1 MQKAG
6 VVGAKGCPD
15 IAIVINRTKY
25 CKGQLGVKLAMLV
38 DQVVAQD
45 TFANFGH
52 TFIEPD
58 QLLQLDFALVPR
70 TVGVG
75 ARRGEFY
82 GGR

>member
-1 MQKAG
+1 MQEAG
-6 VVGAKGCPD
+6 VVGAKGRPD
-15 IAIVINRTKY
+15 IAIIINRTKY
-25 CKGQLGVKLAMLV
+25 CKGQLRVKLAMLV
-38 DQVVAQD
+38 DQMVAQN

-52 TFIEPD
+52 TFIDPD
-58 QLLQLDFALVPR
+58 QLLHVNFTFVPR